1 MSTIDHRFEEFF
13 HEAEPRLRR
22 ALVAAYGVERGSE
35 ATSEAL
41 SYAWQH
47 RTEVLAME
55 NPIGYLYRVGQSR
68 SRLPLRRT
76 VFPPPRHDGTPLVE
90 PELPN
95 ALRRLSKRQRVA
107 VVLVYGFEW
116 KLSEVS
122 ELLGIAPT
130 TVQNH
135 LERGMANLRKHLEVN
150 DG

>member
-1 MSTIDHRFEEFF
+1 
-13 HEAEPRLRR
+13 
-22 ALVAAYGVERGSE
+22 
-35 ATSEAL
+35 
-41 SYAWQH
+41 
-47 RTEVLAME
+47 ME

-68 SRLPLRRT
+68 SRPRIRRA
-76 VFPPPRHDGTPLVE
+76 VFPPPSHDGTPLVE

-135 LERGMANLRKHLEVN
+135 LERGMANLRKHLEVD